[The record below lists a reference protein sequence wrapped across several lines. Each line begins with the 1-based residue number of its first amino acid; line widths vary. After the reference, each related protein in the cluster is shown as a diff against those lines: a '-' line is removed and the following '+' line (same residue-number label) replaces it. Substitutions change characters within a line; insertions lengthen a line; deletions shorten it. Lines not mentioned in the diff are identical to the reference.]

1 MAIWIVGRAHADRWE
16 IVGAFPDERMAVSRC
31 CTQND
36 FVARLEPGEECPDEL
51 DNWSNLRYP
60 CARQRA

>member
-1 MAIWIVGRAHADRWE
+1 MAIWIVGRAYADRWE
-16 IVGAFPDERMAVSRC
+16 ILGAFPDERTAVSRC

-36 FVARLEPGEECPDEL
+36 FVARLEAGQECPDEL
-51 DNWSNLRYP
+51 DAWSDLRYP